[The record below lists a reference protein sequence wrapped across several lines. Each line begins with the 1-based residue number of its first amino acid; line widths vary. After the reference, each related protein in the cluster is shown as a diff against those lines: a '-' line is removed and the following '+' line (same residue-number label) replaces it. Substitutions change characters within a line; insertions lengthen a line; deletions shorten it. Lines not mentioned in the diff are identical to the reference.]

1 MKTLFVLLLAAIAV
15 PATATETIPL
25 SFEQRLVLAQ
35 AAEEDEDVRLYPTQA
50 IRYAGRDLARAMRRC
65 WSPAGK
71 QVKPFV
77 LVADI
82 DAAGRPHDVEVKPSH
97 AASRCFAAAFASI
110 GFRPAPPFAG
120 REVFPVTMRVAGERP
135 AVRNERVS
143 PD

>member
-1 MKTLFVLLLAAIAV
+1 MKTVFVLLLAAIAL
-15 PATATETIPL
+15 PATGRESVPL

-35 AAEEDEDVRLYPTQA
+35 AAEEDESVHPYPEQVVRN
-50 IRYAGRDLARAMRRC
+50 AGRDLARAMRRC

-97 AASRCFAAAFASI
+97 AASRCFAAGFASI
-110 GFRPAPPFAG
+110 TYLPAPPFAG
-120 REVFPVTMRVAGERP
+120 REVFPVRMRVAGGR
-135 AVRNERVS
+135 
-143 PD
+143 